1 MRLNYKFFVA
11 LGLVFSLALLSVSLS
26 GAEAA
31 SPLEQLKSGVPSDEI
46 RCNAD
51 LVLVQKSKDNAAACV
66 GESAAE
72 MLIKRGWASKILAE
86 RPPEQGAGSDTWNPQ
101 SDAADDASVPGP
113 AMSPSMALDSSVLR
127 EGGFASE
134 GSMGLAV
141 GGAQDINNFRKN
153 ISNGYLPLTTDITY
167 EGLFYDYY
175 FDTGNSQGCE
185 KLFCPSY
192 SYAVSR
198 DPFSLE
204 DEYYLSVG
212 LNSGMKESDFERKK
226 LNLVIVMDVSG
237 SMSSPF
243 SSYHYDQFGS
253 NTQPHGQNGDDM
265 NKSKMTIA
273 NESLVGLLDHLD
285 GGDNLGVVLFSTGAH
300 VSKPLENIGD
310 ADMQNLKDN
319 ILQIYPAGGT
329 HMEAGMRLGTSLFDG
344 AMLDPQEYENRIIFL
359 TDAMPNLG
367 NIDEDGLGGMLK
379 ANAENGIY
387 ATFIGIGLDFH
398 TGLVDDLT
406 KIRGANYYSVHSAS
420 EFRERMVDE
429 FELMVTPLVFDL
441 SLTVDA
447 DGYDIKQVY
456 GSPEAGRST
465 GELLRVNTLF
475 PSKTQDGETRGG
487 IVLLKLEKTSP
498 DAVLSLQT
506 TFEDRRGNLDYDVV
520 FVAFGQEESD
530 YYENSG
536 IHKGIVLSRYAEVM
550 KTWIFYESISGL
562 VEGLDDYEKEE
573 ILGGHALYV
582 PEYHDAG
589 IYQPD
594 YVQVELGPWERQ
606 SAPLSVSSEYVGYF
620 EELKAYLEDEMAKVG
635 DESMS
640 QELEILEQLVDL

>member
-1 MRLNYKFFVA
+1 
-11 LGLVFSLALLSVSLS
+11 LGLVFSLALLSVPLS
-26 GAEAA
+26 GAGAA

-46 RCNAD
+46 RCKAD
-51 LVLVQKSKDNAAACV
+51 LVLVQKLKDGTAACV

-72 MLIKRGWASKILAE
+72 RLVERGWASKILAE
-86 RPPEQGAGSDTWNPQ
+86 GPPEQGTGPDTWNPQ
-101 SDAADDASVPGP
+101 SDTDDVSSVPGP
-113 AMSPSMALDSSVLR
+113 AMSPSLMLDSSI
-127 EGGFASE
+127 EAATASE

-141 GGAQDINNFRKN
+141 GGAQDVNNFRKN
-153 ISNGYLPLTTDITY
+153 IESGYLPLTTDITY

-175 FDTGNSQGCE
+175 FDTGDARECE

-212 LNSGMKESDFERKK
+212 LNSGIRESDFERKK
-226 LNLVIVMDVSG
+226 LNLVIVLDVSG

-243 SSYHYDQFGS
+243 SSYHYDQSGG
-253 NTQPHGQNGDDM
+253 NAPPHEQNGDDM
-265 NKSKMTIA
+265 SKSKMAIA

-285 GGDNLGVVLFSTGAH
+285 GDDNLGVVLFSTNAH

-329 HMEAGMRLGTSLFDG
+329 NMEAGMRLGTSLFDG
-344 AMLDPQEYENRIIFL
+344 AALDPQEYENRMIFL

-379 ANAENGIY
+379 ANAENGIHT
-387 ATFIGIGLDFH
+387 TFIGIGLDFH
-398 TGLVDDLT
+398 TGLVEDLT

-429 FELMVTPLVFDL
+429 FEFMVTPLVFDL

-447 DGYDIKQVY
+447 DGYDIRQVY
-456 GSPEAGRST
+456 GSPEADRST

-506 TFEDRRGNLDYDVV
+506 TFEDRRGNPDYDVV
-520 FVAFGQEESD
+520 FVVFGQEEPD

-550 KTWIFYESISGL
+550 RAWVFYESISGL
-562 VEGLDDYEKEE
+562 IEGLDDYGKEE
-573 ILGGHALYV
+573 ILGGHALRV
-582 PEYHDAG
+582 PDYRDAG
-589 IYQPD
+589 IHPPD
-594 YVQVELGPWERQ
+594 YVRVELGPWERQ
-606 SAPLSVSSEYVGYF
+606 SVPLSVSSEYAEYF
-620 EELKAYLEDEMAKVG
+620 EELRAYLEDEMARLG

-640 QELEILEQLVDL
+640 QELEILERLADL